1 MVSFVVKWNGNCR
14 TGVFGLLLYYGLA
27 IFLILLDQLTKW
39 LVVQNMNLGERIPI
53 VEPYFALL
61 SHRNKGA
68 AWGMLEGQMWL
79 FYIVTIIVVG
89 GIVYFFHK
97 EAKGSKLFGISLMF
111 LLGGAIGN
119 FIDRVWRKEVVDF
132 VDVLIP
138 IINYDFPI
146 FNIADAALTVG
157 VVLIIIHVI
166 MDEKKNRNKVA

>member
-1 MVSFVVKWNGNCR
+1 M
-14 TGVFGLLLYYGLA
+14 LLYYGIA
-27 IFLILLDQLTKW
+27 IFLIVLDQLTKW
-39 LVVQNMNLGERIPI
+39 LVVQNMNLGERIPLA
-53 VEPYFALL
+53 EPYLALL

-79 FYIVTIIVVG
+79 FYIVTILVVG
-89 GIVYFFHK
+89 GLIYFFHK
-97 EAKGSKLFGISLMF
+97 EAKNSKLLSVSLMF

-119 FIDRVWRKEVVDF
+119 FIDRLWRKEVVDF

-146 FNIADAALTVG
+146 FNIADAALTIG